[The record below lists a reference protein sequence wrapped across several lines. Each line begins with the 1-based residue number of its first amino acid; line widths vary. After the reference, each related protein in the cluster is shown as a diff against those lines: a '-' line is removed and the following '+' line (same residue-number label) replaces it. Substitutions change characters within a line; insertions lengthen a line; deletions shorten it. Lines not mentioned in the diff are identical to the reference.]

1 MDLFLNAGRQQQKPS
16 VYLENEVNFGT
27 AKGKVLAHPKNP
39 LILAYAQGHSIVVR
53 SLVGHQEVI
62 QFGIERTPDYELQE
76 CVGLAYTDDG
86 AYLVSVFLQRSK
98 FSPSAGEAHTLLVTA
113 YDVQTN
119 YSQLSSIQVPLP
131 TGTSLASMAVHPLF
145 HRGDLHYHTLQL
157 VVSTPTQSL
166 SYLCTF
172 LYGQLSLDYRSRMR
186 VLARDAPSQVGAWA
200 MAGMRFLIV
209 DLAGSVKVF
218 SIEGENFYLDLKHDL
233 STPVTSAALSRLSDT
248 LYTLSVVPNNNS
260 GVLTL
265 LHLQLTPTPVLAEC
279 GQVRVSTQGVRQV
292 AAAGDV
298 VAVANSSGEVIMYS
312 FASGE
317 VYQKISQIA
326 LLSEA
331 QKVQA
336 RRGLM
341 SGLSVQIESLQLISD
356 TFLVVECLEGYQRSF
371 KVIRTD
377 NEMLL
382 AKQEIE
388 RAYTVEQ
395 IEIIPLMRFAK
406 TFFLLKRYSKAES
419 AVCRVYFNG
428 VSSLCE
434 PVPQLPNGVSTMK
447 VVASDPKSFTM
458 YLGH

>member
-1 MDLFLNAGRQQQKPS
+1 
-16 VYLENEVNFGT
+16 
-27 AKGKVLAHPKNP
+27 
-39 LILAYAQGHSIVVR
+39 
-53 SLVGHQEVI
+53 
-62 QFGIERTPDYELQE
+62 
-76 CVGLAYTDDG
+76 
-86 AYLVSVFLQRSK
+86 
-98 FSPSAGEAHTLLVTA
+98 
-113 YDVQTN
+113 
-119 YSQLSSIQVPLP
+119 
-131 TGTSLASMAVHPLF
+131 MAVHPLF

-166 SYLCTF
+166 TYLCTF

-186 VLARDAPSQVGAWA
+186 VLARESPSQVGAWA

-279 GQVRVSTQGVRQV
+279 GQVRVSTQGLLRQV

-298 VAVANSSGEVIMYS
+298 VAAANSAGEVIMYS
-312 FASGE
+312 VASGE

-341 SGLSVQIESLQLISD
+341 TGLSVQIESLQLISD
-356 TFLVVECLEGYQRSF
+356 TFLVAECLEGYQRSF

-406 TFFLLKRYSKAES
+406 TFFLVKRYSKAES

-428 VSSLCE
+428 VSWLCE
-434 PVPQLPNGVSTMK
+434 PVPQLPNGISTMK
-447 VVASDPKSFTM
+447 VVANDPKSFTM